1 MKSAERQWQP
11 VVLQDAP
18 PPVGAYS
25 SGVRAGDFVFISGQ
39 VPRDPRTGALIGD
52 DVESQTRQVLK
63 NVQAVLEAAGAS
75 LSDLVAVTVYLQDIG
90 DWGRFNDV
98 YKEVMP
104 KPYPT
109 RTALGANLHGFIVE
123 ISGIAFVGDRR

>member
-11 VVLQDAP
+11 VVLQDVPA
-18 PPVGAYS
+18 PVGAYS

-39 VPRDPRTGALIGD
+39 VPRDPRTGALIGS

-63 NVQAVLEAAGAS
+63 NVQTVLEAAGAS

-109 RTALGANLHGFIVE
+109 RTALGANLHGFMVE
-123 ISGIAFVGDRR
+123 ISGVAFVGDRR

>member
-11 VVLQDAP
+11 VVLQDVP
-18 PPVGAYS
+18 PSVGAYS

-63 NVQAVLEAAGAS
+63 NVQSVLEAAGAS

-109 RTALGANLHGFIVE
+109 RTALGANLHGFMVE
-123 ISGIAFVGDRR
+123 ISGIAFVGQR

>member
-11 VVLQDAP
+11 VVLQDVP

-25 SGVRAGDFVFISGQ
+25 SGVSAGPFVFISGQ
-39 VPRDPRTGALIGD
+39 VPRDPRTGELIGN
-52 DVESQTRQVLK
+52 DVETQTRQVLR
-63 NVQAVLEAAGAS
+63 NVQNVLAAAGAS

-109 RTALGANLHGFIVE
+109 RTALGANLHGFLVE
-123 ISGIAFVGDRR
+123 ISGIAFVGDTR

>member
-11 VVLQDAP
+11 VVLRDVP
-18 PPVGAYS
+18 PAVGAYS
-25 SGVRAGDFVFISGQ
+25 SGVSAGGFVFVSGQ

-52 DVESQTRQVLK
+52 DVESQTRQVLR
-63 NVQAVLEAAGAS
+63 NVQAVLESAGAS

-98 YKEVMP
+98 YKEVMS

-109 RTALGANLHGFIVE
+109 RTAIGANLHGFLVE
-123 ISGIAFVGDRR
+123 ISGVAFVGR

>member
-11 VVLQDAP
+11 VVLQDVP
-18 PPVGAYS
+18 PAAGAYS
-25 SGVRAGDFVFISGQ
+25 PGVRAGDFVFISGQ

-63 NVQAVLEAAGAS
+63 NVEGVLEAAGAS

-109 RTALGANLHGFIVE
+109 RTALGANLHGFMVE
-123 ISGIAFVGDRR
+123 ISGVAFVGDRR

>member
-11 VVLQDAP
+11 VVLQDVP
-18 PPVGAYS
+18 PAVGAYS
-25 SGVRAGDFVFISGQ
+25 PGVRAGDFVFISGQ

-109 RTALGANLHGFIVE
+109 RTALGASLHGFMVE
-123 ISGIAFVGDRR
+123 ISGVAFVGDRR

>member
-11 VVLQDAP
+11 VVLQDVP
-18 PPVGAYS
+18 PSVGAYS

-63 NVQAVLEAAGAS
+63 NVQSVLEAAGAS

-109 RTALGANLHGFIVE
+109 RTALGANLHGFMVE
-123 ISGIAFVGDRR
+123 MSGIAFVGQR